1 MFIIYFD
8 IFYNVCFCESMH
20 VSRGALGGR
29 TVHGILWITVR
40 KPIWVLEMQPTSSR
54 RAASTF
60 KCWTISPVP

>member
-8 IFYNVCFCESMH
+8 IFYHACFCESMH

-40 KPIWVLEMQPTSSR
+40 KIANIGAGNGAYILWKSSKY
-54 RAASTF
+54 F
-60 KCWTISPVP
+60 